1 MGKHALDRTRVGLLL
16 QRRRE
21 HLHAGRD
28 GCAYHAV
35 LCHARLFEQVRGD
48 TGGGDE
54 AAHIELH
61 LDPLAK
67 SGRVAVTYLMREA
80 ISSYE
85 LPLRVAVTSRRYELP
100 LRVAVTSC
108 RYVPSWRFRSL
119 QGEGW
124 PARCTPPR
132 VLGQRNQ
139 GAIGAQSGRNQ
150 GAITAGGTRT
160 WHAPDRWRLPRSNER
175 LDTGG
180 TPSRPQSC
188 RRRSRRR

>member
-100 LRVAVTSC
+100 LRVAVTYRLGVSD
-108 RYVPSWRFRSL
+108 RFKERVGLHDALLHAYLASAIR
-119 QGEGW
+119 
-124 PARCTPPR
+124 AR
-132 VLGQRNQ
+132 
-139 GAIGAQSGRNQ
+139 SGRNQ
-150 GAITAGGTRT
+150 GAIRAQSRQGARVLGTR
-160 WHAPDRWRLPRSNER
+160 RI
-175 LDTGG
+175 GG
-180 TPSRPQSC
+180 DCLVRTSD
-188 RRRSRRR
+188 

>member
-21 HLHAGRD
+21 HLHAWGNTRSIGRGW
-28 GCAYHAV
+28 GCCCSVVVSTCMLGEMAVRTMPCSVTRRDEGGNQHAIRGGAYHAV
-35 LCHARLFEQVRGD
+35 LRHARLFEQVRGD

-85 LPLRVAVTSRRYELP
+85 LPLRVAVTSCRYELP

-132 VLGQRNQ
+132 
-139 GAIGAQSGRNQ
+139 
-150 GAITAGGTRT
+150 T
-160 WHAPDRWRLPRSNER
+160 
-175 LDTGG
+175 
-180 TPSRPQSC
+180 
-188 RRRSRRR
+188 